1 MYFNDF
7 DISYITYDFFIY
19 LTLSFFS
26 TFCFSNSFATYE
38 SCHICCY
45 IIEERYKVCLPG
57 IIQDLICIL
66 TMLYICLTLSSHI
79 HTHPFIHT
87 ITHIHKHTQTDI
99 YRKCIN
105 LSFDSVNP
113 NLILNWGKK
122 LLYQN
127 IFFGIITHFM

>member
-1 MYFNDF
+1 M
-7 DISYITYDFFIY
+7 
-19 LTLSFFS
+19 LSFLFYLLYS
-26 TFCFSNSFATYE
+26 LFFFLTFCFFATYE

-79 HTHPFIHT
+79 HTHTFIHT
-87 ITHIHKHTQTDI
+87 ITHIHKHTQTYI

-122 LLYQN
+122 TFISKHIFWHHYSFYVVLLSRYL
-127 IFFGIITHFM
+127 F